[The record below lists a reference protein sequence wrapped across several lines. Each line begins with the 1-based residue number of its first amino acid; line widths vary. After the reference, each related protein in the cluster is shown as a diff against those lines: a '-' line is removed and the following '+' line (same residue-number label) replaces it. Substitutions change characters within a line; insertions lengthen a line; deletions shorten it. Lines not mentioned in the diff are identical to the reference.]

1 MKVVSQLQRQLMQTA
16 VDLGFCMAT
25 TKLMPPGV
33 IRAQMPLLAHSRC
46 KGCKSGSTLTCKHLC
61 IAGAP
66 GQPGIFLGSQLI
78 PKLQWIHTCL
88 ETICP

>member
-33 IRAQMPLLAHSRC
+33 IRA
-46 KGCKSGSTLTCKHLC
+46 
-61 IAGAP
+61 
-66 GQPGIFLGSQLI
+66 
-78 PKLQWIHTCL
+78 
-88 ETICP
+88 